1 MVDAAWNDAMA
12 AIADRLRQA
21 TVQIRSSQSSAGS
34 GVIWSADGLIVT
46 NAHVLGTSQ
55 RSKWGTRRGTRHGG
69 TVEVELGNGQVLAAR
84 AIASDA
90 QRDLAVLQVD
100 ATDLPTVPIGDSD
113 RLRVGEWVMAVGNPF
128 GVVGALTTGIIHT
141 TGSGDRHPMIQPR
154 IQTRSQDWIQ
164 ADIRLAPGNS
174 GGALANAQGQV
185 IGINAMI
192 VNGLGFAVP
201 SNSVQWFLNHYR
213 DRPYLGV
220 TLEPV
225 IVSVQ
230 RRPIYG
236 LVITKIE
243 PDSPAAAALLPGD
256 VLIGVRRIPFQ
267 TTDELLQILER
278 SHSGD
283 GLPLNVLRDGNQLA
297 IEVVVYSR
305 ESQQSMQAA

>member
-1 MVDAAWNDAMA
+1 MVEAAWNDAMA
-12 AIADRLRQA
+12 AIADSLRHA
-21 TVQIRSSQSSAGS
+21 TVQIRSNQSSAGS

-46 NAHVLGTSQ
+46 NAHVVENRWRNRNQ
-55 RSKWGTRRGTRHGG
+55 HRPGTRHKG
-69 TVEVELGNGQVLAAR
+69 TVEVELADGRVLAAR

-100 ATDLPTVPIGDSD
+100 AADLPTVPIGDSD
-113 RLRVGEWVMAVGNPF
+113 RLRVGEWVMAVGNPL

-141 TGSGDRHPMIQPR
+141 KGSGDRYPMIQPR
-154 IQTRSQDWIQ
+154 IQLRNQDWIQ

-192 VNGLGFAVP
+192 VNGLGFAIP

-230 RRPIYG
+230 RQPLYG
-236 LVITKIE
+236 LLITKIE
-243 PDSPAAAALLPGD
+243 PGSPAAAALLPGD

-283 GLPLNVLRDGNQLA
+283 GLPLNVLRDGKPLA

-305 ESQQSMQAA
+305 KSQQSMQAA